1 MALFNERLPEHLDA
15 KLILAVHDELL
26 VECPEDQAE
35 EVSRFVEEVMVAGM
49 DEIVNPGLD
58 DFHPDRVPVEVL
70 EGWGG

>member
-1 MALFNERLPEHLDA
+1 M
-15 KLILAVHDELL
+15 
-26 VECPEDQAE
+26 ECPEDQAE

-58 DFHPDRVPVEVL
+58 DFHPDRVPVEIDVEAL

>member
-1 MALFNERLPEHLDA
+1 M
-15 KLILAVHDELL
+15 
-26 VECPEDQAE
+26 ECPEDQAE

-58 DFHPDRVPVEVL
+58 DFHPDRVPVEVDVEAL